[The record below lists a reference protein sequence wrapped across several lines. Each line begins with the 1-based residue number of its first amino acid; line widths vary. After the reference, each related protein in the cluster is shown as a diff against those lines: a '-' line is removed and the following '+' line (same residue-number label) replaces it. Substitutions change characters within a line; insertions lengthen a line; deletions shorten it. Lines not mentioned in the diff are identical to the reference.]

1 MSMMI
6 HRAVLRM
13 RAKERAKEVK
23 PMPSPAVKEP
33 PKEEKA
39 VKETAKQQSRKR
51 KAE

>member
-13 RAKERAKEVK
+13 RAKEKEMNT
-23 PMPSPAVKEP
+23 PMPSPAVSEP
-33 PKEEKA
+33 PKEEKVA
-39 VKETAKQQSRKR
+39 KETAKRQTRKR

>member
-13 RAKERAKEVK
+13 RAKEVK

-33 PKEEKA
+33 PKEEEEV
-39 VKETAKQQSRKR
+39 VKDVKRPSRKR

>member
-13 RAKERAKEVK
+13 RAKEAT

-33 PKEEKA
+33 PKEEKV
-39 VKETAKQQSRKR
+39 VKETAKRQTRKR

>member
-6 HRAVLRM
+6 HRAVLRQ
-13 RAKERAKEVK
+13 RAKEVT

-33 PKEEKA
+33 PKEEKV
-39 VKETAKQQSRKR
+39 VKETAKRQTRKR

>member
-13 RAKERAKEVK
+13 RAKEVK
-23 PMPSPAVKEP
+23 PMPSPAVNEP
-33 PKEEKA
+33 PKEEK
-39 VKETAKQQSRKR
+39 VKETAKQQTRKR

>member
-13 RAKERAKEVK
+13 RAKEVK

-33 PKEEKA
+33 PKEENV
-39 VKETAKQQSRKR
+39 VKETAKQQTRKR

>member
-13 RAKERAKEVK
+13 RAKEVK

-33 PKEEKA
+33 PKEEM
-39 VKETAKQQSRKR
+39 KETAKRQTRKR

>member
-6 HRAVLRM
+6 HRAVLRQ
-13 RAKERAKEVK
+13 RAKEVKK

-33 PKEEKA
+33 PKEEKV
-39 VKETAKQQSRKR
+39 VKETAKQQTRKR